1 MFKIRL
7 GSLICAG
14 GLILASCFMSQAV
27 KAAEPFSLTS
37 SAFKDNGELAVKN
50 ACNFKKNPNCV
61 GQNVSPPFA
70 WSNPPAGTKSYAF
83 VMFDPE
89 GREGLTFIHWV
100 AYGIPASVTSFAE
113 GEVSKLNDKY
123 VGGKNGI
130 KIGHYFG
137 PGTPP
142 HTDWH
147 HYFFMIIATDLDPK
161 ALPPGLTYDELRAK
175 LHGHALGAASL
186 IARFRHPM

>member
-1 MFKIRL
+1 MFKMRV
-7 GSLICAG
+7 GSLLCAG
-14 GLILASCFMSQAV
+14 ALIFGSCLLTQTSN
-27 KAAEPFSLTS
+27 AAEPFSLIS

-50 ACNFKKNPNCV
+50 AGDLKKNPNCI

-70 WSNPPAGTKSYAF
+70 WSNPPDGTKSYAF

-113 GEVSKLNDKY
+113 GEVSQLNDKY

-130 KIGHYFG
+130 NIGHYFG
-137 PGTPP
+137 PCTPP

-161 ALPPGLTYDELRAK
+161 ALPPGLTYDELRDK
-175 LHGHALGAASL
+175 LQGHSKGAASL
-186 IARFRHPM
+186 IARFKKPM

>member
-1 MFKIRL
+1 V
-7 GSLICAG
+7 
-14 GLILASCFMSQAV
+14 SQAV
-27 KAAEPFSLTS
+27 NAAEPFSLTS

-50 ACNFKKNPNCV
+50 ACNFKNNPNCV
-61 GQNVSPPFA
+61 GQNISPPFA

-100 AYGIPASVTSFAE
+100 AYGIPASVMSFAE
-113 GEVSKLNDKY
+113 GEVSKLNGKF
-123 VGGKNGI
+123 VGGDNSI
-130 KIGHYFG
+130 KIRHYFG

-161 ALPPGLTYDELRAK
+161 VLPPGLTYDQLRAK
-175 LHGHALGAASL
+175 LKGHAKGAASL

>member
-1 MFKIRL
+1 MFRMRI
-7 GSLICAG
+7 GSLLCAG
-14 GLILASCFMSQAV
+14 GLVLASWCMAQVAN
-27 KAAEPFSLTS
+27 AAEPFSLTS
-37 SAFKDNGELAVKN
+37 SAFKDNGELQVKN
-50 ACNFKKNPNCV
+50 AGNFKKNPNCV
-61 GQNVSPPFA
+61 GQNVSPPLA
-70 WSNPPAGTKSYAF
+70 WANPPQGTKSYAL

-123 VGGKNGI
+123 VGGKNGL

-137 PGTPP
+137 PCTPP

-147 HYFFMIIATDLDPK
+147 HYFFMIIATNLDPK
-161 ALPPGLTYDELRAK
+161 ALPPGLTYEELQGK
-175 LHGHALGAASL
+175 LKGHALGAASL
-186 IARFRHPM
+186 IARFKKPM

>member
-1 MFKIRL
+1 MIKARIVGLL
-7 GSLICAG
+7 GMG
-14 GLILASCFMSQAV
+14 GIILASWSMSQAA

-37 SAFKDNGELAVKN
+37 SAFKDDGELAVKN
-50 ACNFKKNPNCV
+50 AGDFKKNPDCV

-70 WSNPPAGTKSYAF
+70 WSDPPAGTKSYAF

-89 GREGLTFIHWV
+89 GRNGRTFIHRV

-123 VGGKNGI
+123 VGGSNGA
-130 KIGHYFG
+130 KVGHYFG
-137 PGTPP
+137 PCTPP

-161 ALPPGLTYDELRAK
+161 ALPPGLTYDELMEK
-175 LHGHALGAASL
+175 LAGHAEGAASL
-186 IARFRHPM
+186 VARFKKP

>member
-27 KAAEPFSLTS
+27 NAAEPFSLTS

-50 ACNFKKNPNCV
+50 ACNFMKNPNCV

-89 GREGLTFIHWV
+89 GREGLTFIYWV

-123 VGGKNGI
+123 VGGNNRGFSF
-130 KIGHYFG
+130 FG
-137 PGTPP
+137 SRN
-142 HTDWH
+142 
-147 HYFFMIIATDLDPK
+147 I
-161 ALPPGLTYDELRAK
+161 
-175 LHGHALGAASL
+175 LGANLTDAGACN
-186 IARFRHPM
+186 IEGNEIGWWV

>member
-14 GLILASCFMSQAV
+14 GLILASCFMSHAV
-27 KAAEPFSLTS
+27 NAAEPFSLTS
-37 SAFKDNGELAVKN
+37 SAFKDNGELAKKN
-50 ACNFKKNPNCV
+50 ACDFKKNPNCV

-89 GREGLTFIHWV
+89 GHEGLTFIHWV

-130 KIGHYFG
+130 GIGHYFG

-161 ALPPGLTYDELRAK
+161 ALPSGLTYDELRAK
-175 LHGHALGAASL
+175 LQGHAKGAASL
-186 IARFRHPM
+186 IARFKHPT

>member
-1 MFKIRL
+1 MMKMRI
-7 GSLICAG
+7 GSLLCAG
-14 GLILASCFMSQAV
+14 GLILASWCMSQAA

-50 ACNFKKNPNCV
+50 AGNFKKNPNCI

-70 WSNPPAGTKSYAF
+70 WSNAPAGTKSYAF

-89 GREGLTFIHWV
+89 GRTGLTFIHWV

-123 VGGKNGI
+123 VGGKNGA
-130 KIGHYFG
+130 KLGHYFG
-137 PGTPP
+137 PCTPP

-175 LHGHALGAASL
+175 LNGHALAAASL
-186 IARFRHPM
+186 IARFKKPM